1 MGTRRVILAG
11 ATGWAGS
18 ELARGIAGAPDL
30 ALVGA
35 VSRTHAGKRLS
46 QVLGEPR
53 LDCEISSSVAEAL
66 RTPCDVF
73 FEYSRPEVAKG
84 HVLAALGA
92 GAHVVIGT
100 SGLTEADDADI
111 DRAARAAGRGVL
123 AVGNFALTVVV
134 LQKLAQTAAR
144 FFPHYEIIDSAHDDK
159 PDAPSGTARQIAREL
174 AAVRPPE
181 ITVPVDEVQGHREA
195 RGAALHGVQ
204 VHSVRLPGYVIG
216 LEVVFGR
223 PGERLHLRHES
234 GSSARPYVD
243 GALLAIRKVGGLRRA
258 PAGPREGHRLGGPDP
273 LVSGEGL

>member
-1 MGTRRVILAG
+1 MGTTRVILAG

-35 VSRTHAGKRLS
+35 VSRTHAGRALS
-46 QVLGEPR
+46 AVLDEPR
-53 LDCEISSSVAEAL
+53 LTCTVSGSVSEAL
-66 RTPCDVF
+66 RTPADVL
-73 FEYSRPEVAKG
+73 FEYTRPESAKV
-84 HVLAALGA
+84 HVRGALEA
-92 GAHVVIGT
+92 GLHVVIGT
-100 SGLTEADDADI
+100 SGLTDADDHEI
-111 DRAARAAGRGVL
+111 DQAARAAGRGVL
-123 AVGNFALTVVV
+123 AVGNFALTVVL
-134 LQKLAQTAAR
+134 LQRLAQIAAR

-181 ITVPVDEVQGHREA
+181 ITVPVAQVQGPKEA
-195 RGAALHGVQ
+195 RGASLQGVQ

-234 GSSARPYVD
+234 GTSARPYVD
-243 GALLAIRKVGGLRRA
+243 GALLAIRKVGGFVGLRRGLESVIDWD
-258 PAGPREGHRLGGPDP
+258 GPMPW
-273 LVSGEGL
+273 

>member
-1 MGTRRVILAG
+1 MDTRRVILAG

-18 ELARGIAGAPDL
+18 ELARGIAAAPDL

-46 QVLGEPR
+46 QVLGESR
-53 LDCEISSSVAEAL
+53 VDCEISGSVAEAL

-100 SGLTEADDADI
+100 SGLTDADDAEI
-111 DRAARAAGRGVL
+111 DRAARTAGRGVL

-134 LQKLAQTAAR
+134 LQKLAQIAAR
-144 FFPHYEIIDSAHDDK
+144 FFPHYELIDAAHDDK

-174 AAVRPPE
+174 AAVRPAE
-181 ITVPVDEVQGHREA
+181 ITVPVDRVQGPREA
-195 RGAALHGVQ
+195 RGASLHGVQ

-234 GSSARPYVD
+234 GSSAQPYVV
-243 GALLAIRKVGGLRRA
+243 GALLAIRKVGGATGLERGLGKVIDWE
-258 PAGPREGHRLGGPDP
+258 GPTPW
-273 LVSGEGL
+273 

>member
-1 MGTRRVILAG
+1 MGTTRVILAG

-18 ELARGIAGAPDL
+18 ELARSIAAAPDL

-35 VSRTHAGKRLS
+35 VSRTQAGKQLSEVLDERRLECIVS
-46 QVLGEPR
+46 G
-53 LDCEISSSVAEAL
+53 SVAEAL
-66 RTPCDVF
+66 RTPADVL
-73 FEYSRPEVAKG
+73 FEYTRPEWAKA

-92 GAHVVIGT
+92 GLHVVIGT
-100 SGLTEADDADI
+100 SGLTDADDREI

-134 LQKLAQTAAR
+134 LQRLAQIAAR

-159 PDAPSGTARQIAREL
+159 PDAPSGTARQLAREL
-174 AAVRPPE
+174 AAVRAPE
-181 ITVPVDEVQGHREA
+181 ITVPVAEVQGPPES

-234 GSSARPYVD
+234 GTSARPYVD
-243 GALLAIRKVGGLRRA
+243 GALLAIRKVGGLVGLRRGLESVIDWDGAA
-258 PAGPREGHRLGGPDP
+258 PW
-273 LVSGEGL
+273 